1 VEATRG
7 DTKVTIGQ
15 LAWDDVAR
23 LARGLAGQGGAAV
36 PEGAAS
42 LTDLAVTGPAEI
54 LAVSRARNAGGHGDG
69 GVVMSSG
76 GTTGR
81 PKLTY
86 VAYHQ
91 ATGRLLAE
99 WRPLRPED
107 TLLNLFTPG
116 RMWASHYYMQALAE
130 ASKCNV
136 VPAGPYEP
144 DEIADWLTLFKEIGV
159 NAAAGT
165 PTALADFAQGVL
177 DSGATMPLEKL
188 IWMAEPW
195 TEAKESVVRTA
206 FPGVEFWGNYGSV
219 ETYVMATNTPA
230 CDATTLH
237 LMPDQVMEP
246 DDEGALLTRV
256 GTGWTVPTVRYRLG
270 DRVAPAT
277 CRCGRGDGLRVL
289 GRADDSVKL
298 HGALVGIG
306 ELLQLVTR
314 QPGVTEAQLEL
325 TRSPGA
331 GHSVRRIGVHFTGE
345 AEPDA
350 VRTRVLRE
358 FYDLGV
364 IAQHSPEA
372 ITAVRVEQVR
382 RVDRTNKIPPMIWRD
397 IAPEEPAEPVDPTV
411 ESV

>member
-1 VEATRG
+1 M
-7 DTKVTIGQ
+7 TIGRVPWDQLLEQARQ
-15 LAWDDVAR
+15 LAAD
-23 LARGLAGQGGAAV
+23 GGCPV
-36 PEGAAS
+36 PEDAGG
-42 LTDLAVTGPAEI
+42 LTDLAVSGPAEI
-54 LAVSRARNAGGHGDG
+54 LAVSRARADAGGGGG

-86 VAYHQ
+86 VAHHQ
-91 ATGRLLAE
+91 ATGRLLEE
-99 WRPLRPED
+99 WRPLRPGD

-130 ASKCNV
+130 ASRCNV

-144 DEIADWLTLFKEIGV
+144 AEVADWLPLFAEIGV

-177 DSGATMPLEKL
+177 DAGVAVPLEKL

-195 TEAKESVVRTA
+195 TPAKESVVRTA
-206 FPGVEFWGNYGSV
+206 FPGVQFWGNYGSV

-230 CDATTLH
+230 CDARTLH

-246 DDEGALLTRV
+246 DDEGALLSRI

-270 DRVAPAT
+270 DRVGPDT
-277 CRCGRGDGLRVL
+277 CRCGRGDALRVL
-289 GRADDSVKL
+289 GRADDALKL

-306 ELLQLVTR
+306 ELLALVTA
-314 QPGVTEAQLEL
+314 QPGVTEAQLLL
-325 TRSPGA
+325 TRNHGA
-331 GHSVRRIGVHFTGE
+331 GHSVRRIDVHFTGTAQPE
-345 AEPDA
+345 AVHE
-350 VRTRVLRE
+350 RVLRE

-364 IAQHSPEA
+364 IARQTPGA
-372 ITAVRVEQVR
+372 IGTTRVEQVR
-382 RVDRTNKIPPMIWRD
+382 RVGRTNKIPPMIWRD
-397 IAPEEPAEPVDPTV
+397 VAPEASADPAADPTAGTG
-411 ESV
+411 